1 MQPQQQ
7 RPPRKPCTEHDA
19 LPIVCDREHTTLD
32 PIIRSRE
39 DESVKDVRDD
49 LLRHRGRFAGDW
61 IEVRSERNRL
71 SRHIRYD
78 QIVDVTAPF
87 GDDPQE

>member
-1 MQPQQQ
+1 VQL
-7 RPPRKPCTEHDA
+7 KVK
-19 LPIVCDREHTTLD
+19 LV
-32 PIIRSRE
+32 SRE
-39 DESVKDVRDD
+39 EVIVEVAEGESVKDARDD
-49 LLRHRGRFAGDW
+49 LLHHRGRFAGDW

>member
-1 MQPQQQ
+1 VQL
-7 RPPRKPCTEHDA
+7 KVK
-19 LPIVCDREHTTLD
+19 LV
-32 PIIRSRE
+32 SRE
-39 DESVKDVRDD
+39 EVIVDVAGDESVEDVRDD
-49 LLRHRGRFAGDW
+49 LLHHRGRFAGDW

-87 GDDPQE
+87 DDSQD

>member
-1 MQPQQQ
+1 MQL
-7 RPPRKPCTEHDA
+7 KVK
-19 LPIVCDREHTTLD
+19 LVSREEV
-32 PIIRSRE
+32 IIDVAE
-39 DESVKDVRDD
+39 DESVTDVRDD
-49 LLRHRGRFAGDW
+49 LLHHRGRFVGDW

-87 GDDPQE
+87 GEAQD